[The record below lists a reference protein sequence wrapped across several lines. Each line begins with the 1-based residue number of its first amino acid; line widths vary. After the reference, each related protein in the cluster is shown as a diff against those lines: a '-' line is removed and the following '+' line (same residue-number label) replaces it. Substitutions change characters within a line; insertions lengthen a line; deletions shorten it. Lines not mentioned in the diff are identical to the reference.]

1 MQLHELYPFDEERKN
16 RKRLGRGSASG
27 WGCTSG
33 KGNKGQNCRAGGGVQ
48 PWFEGGQMPL
58 QRRIPK
64 FGFKNRF
71 RTEFSPL
78 NVQTVADFIEAGKLK
93 EEISFSDLVAS
104 GLIDNKSRVKL
115 LGDGE
120 IDANVSIEVHACS
133 KSAKEK
139 VEKAGGSVTIISN

>member
-58 QRRIPK
+58 QRRVPK
-64 FGFKNRF
+64 RGFKNKF
-71 RTEFSPL
+71 RVKYKVFNL
-78 NVQTVADFIEAGKLK
+78 DQLQTLFPGKK
-93 EEISFSDLVAS
+93 EISLEDFY
-104 GLIDNKSRVKL
+104 SRKL
-115 LGDGE
+115 LKPNESVKILGKGE
-120 IDANVSIEVHACS
+120 MPEGIQITAHRFSKTAVQKIEN
-133 KSAKEK
+133 
-139 VEKAGGSVTIISN
+139 AGGTPKQVEG